1 MARSYFNPSVEDRE
15 MFAYNATYQ
24 KRQEERAIEQ
34 ARIKAHLAHAE
45 NRIHYSLDFA
55 DTDDQAMRT
64 KAMTA
69 FYKWVGVASDEGH
82 Y

>member
-1 MARSYFNPSVEDRE
+1 MQRFAPSFEDRE
-15 MFAYNATYQ
+15 MFAYNARYRKQ
-24 KRQEERAIEQ
+24 Q
-34 ARIKAHLAHAE
+34 AELKTHLAQAE
-45 NRIHYSLDFA
+45 NRIRYSLEFA
-55 DTDDQAMRT
+55 TELDDEESRT